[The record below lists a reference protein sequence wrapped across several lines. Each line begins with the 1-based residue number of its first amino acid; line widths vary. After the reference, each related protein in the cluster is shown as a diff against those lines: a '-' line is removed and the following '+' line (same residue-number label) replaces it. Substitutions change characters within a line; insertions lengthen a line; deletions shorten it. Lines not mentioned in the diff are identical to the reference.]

1 MPIAKRY
8 LVATFQLGKYTVSH
22 LNLQAVDQRDFFSM
36 MDEEIKAKP
45 KISDV
50 FNRKTVFLTGGNGFL
65 GKVLLEKLLRC
76 CPGIFK
82 IIVLLNN
89 AYEME
94 VFEKK
99 RKRLLE
105 SSVFDRLK
113 QESPSM
119 FCKLHFVAGDVTV
132 CNLGLKNE
140 DLVRIHEDVSFVFHC
155 AASVRFEDKP
165 RTTMVI
171 NVVGVDCVAKLCLN
185 IRNLQALVHVSTAYS
200 FCHHPIISEDVC
212 LEKLPI
218 CVMQDFKNMD
228 DDRIEWICN
237 SYRKNRPSNYQYSKA
252 LAETLI
258 VKEYSNKLPIIIVR
272 PGIITAAVKEPFP
285 GWIDNYNGPSGFI
298 AMSVKG
304 VLKTLLVK
312 EGVYADW
319 IPVDVVANTLIA
331 AAYFLLTQ
339 KSSLCF
345 DSSNVPVVNCVCP
358 ETKRINWHEVVRICL
373 PLLDK
378 YPSAT
383 PFLTPGGVV
392 TTSETIHEICKYV
405 LHFFPAAAYDVYR
418 LICRVQSPGMIG
430 TYRRIHGA
438 ILHLQLYTT
447 RRFYFT
453 SKNLDAMNENM
464 HPDDKEE
471 FLIDQEKIDWN
482 QYLEDYVHGV
492 RLFYLKESDDNLNLA
507 RQKLAR
513 RRLIF
518 SCLKMIPVGVLLIY
532 ILKKFHKSQVAAN
545 MLARLSSI
553 NALYI
558 GKFVNKLRSAC

>member
-1 MPIAKRY
+1 
-8 LVATFQLGKYTVSH
+8 
-22 LNLQAVDQRDFFSM
+22 M
-36 MDEEIKAKP
+36 MDEEIKTKP
-45 KISDV
+45 RIPDV
-50 FNRKTVFLTGGNGFL
+50 FNGKTVLITGGNGFL
-65 GKVLLEKLLRC
+65 GKVLLEKLLRS
-76 CPGIFK
+76 CPGISR

-105 SSVFDRLK
+105 NSVFDRLK
-113 QESPSM
+113 KECPSM
-119 FCKLHFVAGDVTV
+119 FCKLHFVAGNVTV
-132 CNLGLKNE
+132 SNLGLNSD
-140 DLVRIHEDVSFVFHC
+140 DLAKVLEDVSFVFHC

-185 IRNLQALVHVSTAYS
+185 MRNLEALVHVSTAYS

-304 VLKTLLVK
+304 VLKTLLVGD
-312 EGVYADW
+312 GVYADW

-339 KSSLCF
+339 KSSFCF
-345 DSSNVPVVNCVCP
+345 GPSNVPVVNCVCP
-358 ETKRINWHEVVRICL
+358 ETKRINWNEVVRICL
-373 PLLDK
+373 PILDK

-392 TTSETIHEICKYV
+392 TTSKTVHEICKYT

-418 LICRVQSPGMIG
+418 LIFRVKSPGMIG
-430 TYRRIHGA
+430 AYRRIHGA
-438 ILHLQLYTT
+438 ISHLQLYTT

-453 SKNLDAMNENM
+453 SKNLDTMNENM
-464 HPDDKEE
+464 HPDDKEV
-471 FLIDQEKIDWN
+471 FFIDQEKIDWN

-492 RLFYLKESDDNLNLA
+492 RLFYLKESDDNLPLA
-507 RQKLAR
+507 LQKLAR
-513 RRLIF
+513 RRLTF
-518 SCLKMIPVGVLLIY
+518 FCLKTIPFGVLFIY
-532 ILKKFHKSQVAAN
+532 ILKKLRKSQVATN
-545 MLARLSSI
+545 ILSVLLSL
-553 NALYI
+553 NLPYI
-558 GKFVNKLRSAC
+558 GKLVNKMPNAC

>member
-1 MPIAKRY
+1 MAEEAEVKPSIPDIFK
-8 LVATFQLGKYTVSH
+8 GKS
-22 LNLQAVDQRDFFSM
+22 
-36 MDEEIKAKP
+36 
-45 KISDV
+45 V
-50 FNRKTVFLTGGNGFL
+50 FITGGNGFL
-65 GKVLLEKLLRC
+65 GKVLLEKLLRS

-89 AYEME
+89 AYETE

-105 SSVFDRLK
+105 SNVFDRLK
-113 QESPSM
+113 KESPTS

-132 CNLGLKNE
+132 CNLGLKNQ
-140 DLVRIHEDVSFVFHC
+140 DLIRVTEDVSFVFHC

-165 RTTMVI
+165 RTTMMI
-171 NVVGVDCVAKLCLN
+171 NVVGVDRVAKLCLS
-185 IRNLQALVHVSTAYS
+185 IKNLEALVHVSTAYS
-200 FCHHPIISEDVC
+200 FCHHAIISEDIC

-218 CVMQDFKNMD
+218 SVIRDFEHMD

-258 VKEYSNKLPIIIVR
+258 VKEYFNQLPIIIVR
-272 PGIITAAVKEPFP
+272 PGIITAAVREPYP

-319 IPVDVVANTLIA
+319 VPVDIVANTLIV
-331 AAYFLLTQ
+331 AAYSLLTQ
-339 KSSLCF
+339 KESP
-345 DSSNVPVVNCVCP
+345 SNIRIVNCVCP
-358 ETKRINWHEVVRICL
+358 ETKRINWYEVVRICL
-373 PLLDK
+373 PILNK
-378 YPSAT
+378 YPSNT

-392 TTSETIHEICKYV
+392 TSSETIHEICKYV
-405 LHFFPAAAYDVYR
+405 LHLLPAAAYDVFT
-418 LICRVQSPGMIG
+418 LLCKFKAIGMIG
-430 TYRRIHGA
+430 AYRRIHGA
-438 ILHLQLYTT
+438 MSHLQLYTT

-464 HPDDKEE
+464 LPADKEV
-471 FLIDQEKIDWN
+471 FLIDQEKINWN

-492 RLFYLKESDDNLNLA
+492 RLFYLKESDESLDLA
-507 RQKLAR
+507 RKKLAR
-513 RRLIF
+513 RQLIF
-518 SCLKMIPVGVLLIY
+518 FCLKIIPVGVLFSY
-532 ILKKFHKSQVAAN
+532 ILKKFCTPRFVI
-545 MLARLSSI
+545 ARLQFINLQFIRKFLKSI
-553 NALYI
+553 LPVEHA
-558 GKFVNKLRSAC
+558 